1 MVRIWPLLAVVGIA
15 PRFWN
20 LNLKSR
26 LSTVCC
32 HLDKIILWKEYDH
45 LSPSVLRDALYDIS
59 IIVFLNLCR
68 CQLMVHGCEQTRCIL
83 QKTAPHQTVHWRMG
97 KTWRSQKVQENWTP
111 QNTLHSLA
119 SHHDN
124 KQTPSKGCFFTAAC
138 YQRFE
143 FIGLTKKKNPS
154 LRVFMKVLVKMLQ
167 LNCGNKW
174 NRISPP
180 TPFLLKG
187 LF

>member
-1 MVRIWPLLAVVGIA
+1 MFGIA

-20 LNLKSR
+20 LHLKSR
-26 LSTVCC
+26 LSTVWW

-45 LSPSVLRDALYDIS
+45 LSPSIFCVALYGTS

-97 KTWRSQKVQENWTP
+97 KTWRSQKVQENETP
-111 QNTLHSLA
+111 QNTLHPLESQ
-119 SHHDN
+119 HDN

-138 YQRFE
+138 YQIKLPLSLWFSDFCFR
-143 FIGLTKKKNPS
+143 FIGLSIKKTNKKNPTKS
-154 LRVFMKVLVKMLQ
+154 F
-167 LNCGNKW
+167 
-174 NRISPP
+174 
-180 TPFLLKG
+180 
-187 LF
+187 